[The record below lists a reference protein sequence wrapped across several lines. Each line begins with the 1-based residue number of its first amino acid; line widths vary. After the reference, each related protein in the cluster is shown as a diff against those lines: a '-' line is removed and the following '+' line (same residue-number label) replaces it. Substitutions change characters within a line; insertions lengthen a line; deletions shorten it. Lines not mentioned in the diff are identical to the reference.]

1 MKRKL
6 QLITFIF
13 LLGAGRLF
21 AQEVLALALTGDTK
35 KAASA
40 SINLPVFEFRASSNE
55 YDLSSVSKDMIGDHI
70 LGDQVAQKLYL
81 LESKYT
87 YEVPIVPGNPQTRT
101 MIRKPVIY
109 EAVIKIERYLKK
121 SVKKG
126 GISIET
132 ASAELNKV
140 LDVAFNVL
148 TAETESFEKTISE
161 SNDVNSLTSLF
172 TKRVTL
178 VF

>member
-6 QLITFIF
+6 KLITFIF

-35 KAASA
+35 KGAPAT
-40 SINLPVFEFRASSNE
+40 INLPVFEFRASSADH
-55 YDLSSVSKDMIGDHI
+55 DLNSISKDMIGEHAF
-70 LGDQVAQKLYL
+70 GQSASEKLYL

-87 YEVPIVPGNPQTRT
+87 FEVPIVPGNPKTRT
-101 MIRKPVIY
+101 MVRKPVIY
-109 EAVIKIERYLKK
+109 DAVKKIERHLKK

-126 GISIET
+126 EITTES
-132 ASAELNKV
+132 ASDDFNKV

-161 SNDVNSLTSLF
+161 TNDVNSLTSLF
-172 TKRVTL
+172 TKRVNL

>member
-13 LLGAGRLF
+13 LLGAGKLF
-21 AQEVLALALTGDTK
+21 AQEVLALALPGDTK
-35 KAASA
+35 KSASA
-40 SINLPVFEFRASSNE
+40 PINLRVFEFRASSAD
-55 YDLSSVSKDMIGDHI
+55 YDLNSMSKDMIGEH
-70 LGDQVAQKLYL
+70 LFGQLVSEKLYL

-101 MIRKPVIY
+101 MVRKPVIY
-109 EAVIKIERYLKK
+109 DAVKRIERHLKK

-126 GISIET
+126 EITTET
-132 ASAELNKV
+132 ASNDFNKV

-161 SNDVNSLTSLF
+161 TNDVNSLTSLF
-172 TKRVTL
+172 TKQVKL

>member
-6 QLITFIF
+6 KLITFIF

-21 AQEVLALALTGDTK
+21 AQEVLALAHTGDTK
-35 KAASA
+35 KGTPST
-40 SINLPVFEFRASSNE
+40 INLPVFEFRASSADH
-55 YDLSSVSKDMIGDHI
+55 DLNSISKDMIGEHAF
-70 LGDQVAQKLYL
+70 GQSVSEKLYL

-101 MIRKPVIY
+101 MVRKPVIY
-109 EAVIKIERYLKK
+109 DAVKKIERHLKK

-126 GISIET
+126 EITTES
-132 ASAELNKV
+132 ASDDFNKV

-148 TAETESFEKTISE
+148 TAETESFEKTITE
-161 SNDVNSLTSLF
+161 TNDVNSLTSLF
-172 TKRVTL
+172 TKRVSL

>member
-13 LLGAGRLF
+13 LLGAGKLF
-21 AQEVLALALTGDTK
+21 AQDALALAIPGDTK

-40 SINLPVFEFRASSNE
+40 TINLPVFEFRASSAGH
-55 YDLSSVSKDMIGDHI
+55 DLNSVSKDMIGTHVFGP
-70 LGDQVAQKLYL
+70 LVSEKLYL
-81 LESKYT
+81 LELKYT
-87 YEVPIVPGNPQTRT
+87 YEVPIVPGNPQNRT
-101 MIRKPVIY
+101 MVRKPVIY
-109 EAVIKIERYLKK
+109 DAVIKIERHLKK

-126 GISIET
+126 GISTEE

-148 TAETESFEKTISE
+148 TADTESFETIINKT
-161 SNDVNSLTSLF
+161 NDTAALTNLF
-172 TKRVTL
+172 TNRVKL
-178 VF
+178 LF

>member
-21 AQEVLALALTGDTK
+21 AQEVLALAPTGDTK
-35 KAASA
+35 KVVPAK
-40 SINLPVFEFRASSNE
+40 INLPVFEFRASSAD
-55 YDLSSVSKDMIGDHI
+55 YDLNSISKDMIGEHTF
-70 LGDQVAQKLYL
+70 GQSVSEKLYL

-101 MIRKPVIY
+101 MVRKPVIY
-109 EAVIKIERYLKK
+109 DAVKKIERHLKK
-121 SVKKG
+121 AVKKG
-126 GISIET
+126 EITTES
-132 ASAELNKV
+132 ASGDFNKV

-161 SNDVNSLTSLF
+161 TNDVNSLTSLF
-172 TKRVTL
+172 TKRVNL